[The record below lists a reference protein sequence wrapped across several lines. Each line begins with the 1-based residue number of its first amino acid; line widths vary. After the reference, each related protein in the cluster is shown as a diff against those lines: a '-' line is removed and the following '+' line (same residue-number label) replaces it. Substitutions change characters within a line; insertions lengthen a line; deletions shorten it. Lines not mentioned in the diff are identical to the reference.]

1 MDARAELTELIKRR
15 EEIAETLANLERQI
29 YAFEGSY
36 LEDTQLYGNIIRGWD
51 RYLSVNR
58 GSKSEKRS
66 RKFKETDRLFS
77 NSSITS
83 MATVRG
89 LDKEGTG
96 GGVGVGG
103 GTGPGQNEEQSSEEN
118 NFSGGEDNGETEDG
132 SQPAPIGRPSKGSKK
147 IKKANR
153 PSV

>member
-1 MDARAELTELIKRR
+1 MDTRAELTELIKRR
-15 EEIAETLANLERQI
+15 EEIVETLANLERQI

-36 LEDTQLYGNIIRGWD
+36 LEDTQLCGNIIRGWD

-58 GSKSEKRS
+58 GSKGEKRG

-89 LDKEGTG
+89 LEKEGTG
-96 GGVGVGG
+96 GGSGG
-103 GTGPGQNEEQSSEEN
+103 IGPGQNEEQSSEEN
-118 NFSGGEDNGETEDG
+118 NFSGVEDNGETEDG
-132 SQPAPIGRPSKGSKK
+132 SQSVPIGRPSKGSKK